1 MENSKVKN
9 YILKIGFMISTI
21 LLVLPSILYFFRN
34 GNTTFVDKKFEFKFL
49 MVDGIDGKTHMIV
62 YLAVVIVMILLYAL
76 IIKKRKE
83 LFKDIKSV
91 ISFIALI
98 SIISACSLPFMCSDV
113 YYYLGTGRL
122 ASEYKQNPY
131 YVDIKS
137 YVDNND
143 INLEIDSAMET
154 GYNNFWAKTTVVY
167 GAVWTMI
174 CTIVAKFSF
183 GSLNVGILIFKLLR
197 LYFIIKQKNLQ

>member
-76 IIKKRKE
+76 IIKKVTISETTIMSGSILVFFDYHGRK
-83 LFKDIKSV
+83 
-91 ISFIALI
+91 
-98 SIISACSLPFMCSDV
+98 
-113 YYYLGTGRL
+113 
-122 ASEYKQNPY
+122 
-131 YVDIKS
+131 
-137 YVDNND
+137 
-143 INLEIDSAMET
+143 INH
-154 GYNNFWAKTTVVY
+154 V
-167 GAVWTMI
+167 
-174 CTIVAKFSF
+174 FS
-183 GSLNVGILIFKLLR
+183 
-197 LYFIIKQKNLQ
+197 